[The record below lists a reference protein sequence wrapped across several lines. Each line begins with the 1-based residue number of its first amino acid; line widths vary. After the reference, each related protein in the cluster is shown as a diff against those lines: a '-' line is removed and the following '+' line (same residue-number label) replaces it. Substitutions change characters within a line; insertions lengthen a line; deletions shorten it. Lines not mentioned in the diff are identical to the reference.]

1 MSTALYPLYTF
12 TGVIEMAEKKKRR
25 ERWDTKVISGRISVP
40 MMDAVLEIINTGDY
54 ANVTDY
60 LRELIRND
68 LRARKANP

>member
-1 MSTALYPLYTF
+1 MS
-12 TGVIEMAEKKKRR
+12 EEKKKRR